1 MKSNVIKAML
11 PLAAAMMLA
20 SCTSEEQAEVP
31 EGRAIDFRP
40 AMATRS
46 IAFDNS
52 NLKEIRV
59 TALLGSGVYFDQE
72 SYAEQPGST
81 VFSSQ
86 NDYFWPTLDALE
98 FWAYAPADLNGKDG
112 VSVVLGND
120 ASKRIENFIP
130 SDDIASHQD
139 LIVAHAEGTRDE
151 YETTGMP
158 LDFEHKLAQIEVLA
172 KSDNE
177 IYDFVIDGVRVGS
190 VAGEGTYYFG
200 ADGTDKWTLAAGNA
214 PHTYEADYAT
224 AVTLTSE
231 PQSVM
236 GDGGNAMVIPQQLT
250 AWDVDGD
257 KSNTKSGA
265 YLSVKLTVTKKD
277 NGLQLFPS
285 ENSTSAWAAIPI
297 DTQLEAGKKY
307 IYTLDF
313 THGGG
318 HIDPNDPDPGK
329 PVLGG
334 PIKFNVN
341 VKDWVESSIDEDMDT
356 SK

>member
-1 MKSNVIKAML
+1 MKTNVLKALL
-11 PLAAAMMLA
+11 PVAGILMLA
-20 SCTSEEQAEVP
+20 SCTSEDKEDQPV
-31 EGRAIDFRP
+31 GRAIDFRP
-40 AMATRS
+40 SMATRS

-52 NLKEIRV
+52 NLHEIRV
-59 TALLGSGVYFDQE
+59 TALLGTGVYFDQE
-72 SYAEQPGST
+72 DFAEQPGAT
-81 VFSSQ
+81 VFSSK
-86 NDYFWPTLDALE
+86 NEYFWPSLDALE
-98 FWAYAPADLNGKDG
+98 FWAYAPADLNGSDG
-112 VSVVLGND
+112 VNVVIGND
-120 ASKRIENFIP
+120 ANKRIENFVP
-130 SDDIASHQD
+130 SADIASHKD
-139 LIVAHAEGTRDE
+139 LIVAHAQGARAQ
-151 YETTGMP
+151 YEDAGMP
-158 LDFEHKLAQIEVLA
+158 LEFEHKLAQIEVLA

-177 IYDFVIDGVRVGS
+177 IYDFEIAGVRVGS

-200 ADGTDKWTLAAGNA
+200 ANGTDKWTLDATKA
-214 PHTYEADYAT
+214 PHTYETDYAS

-250 AWDVDGD
+250 PWDVDAD
-257 KSNTKSGA
+257 KSNTKGGA
-265 YLSVKLTVTKKD
+265 FLSVKLTVTKKD
-277 NGLQLFPS
+277 NGLKLFPS

-318 HIDPNDPDPGK
+318 HIDPNDPDPGE

-334 PIKFNVN
+334 PIKFTVD
-341 VKDWVESSIDEDMDT
+341 VKDWVESAISEDMKT

>member
-1 MKSNVIKAML
+1 MKVNVLKALM
-11 PLAAAMMLA
+11 PLAAVMLLA
-20 SCTSEEQAEVP
+20 ACTSEKEEDQP
-31 EGRAIDFRP
+31 TGRAIDFRP

-46 IAFDNS
+46 VAFDNS
-52 NLKEIRV
+52 NLNEIRV

-72 SYAEQPGST
+72 DYAEQPGT
-81 VFSSQ
+81 AVFSSTH
-86 NDYFWPTLDALE
+86 DYFWPTLDALE
-98 FWAYAPADLNGKDG
+98 FWAYAPADLNGSDG
-112 VSVVLGND
+112 VNVVLGND
-120 ASKRIENFIP
+120 ANKRIENFVP
-130 SDDIASHQD
+130 ASDIASHKD
-139 LIVAHAEGTRDE
+139 LIVAHAKGARAQ

-172 KSDNE
+172 KSDND
-177 IYDFVIDGVRVGS
+177 IYDFEITGVRVGS

-200 ADGTDKWTLAAGNA
+200 ADGTDKWTLDATKA
-214 PHTYEADYAT
+214 PHTYESDYAT
-224 AVTLTSE
+224 SVTLTSE

-250 AWDVDGD
+250 AWDVDAD
-257 KSNTKSGA
+257 KSNTKGGA

-285 ENSTSAWAAIPI
+285 ENSTSAWASIPI

-318 HIDPNDPDPGK
+318 HIDPKDPDPGE

-334 PIKFNVN
+334 PIKFTVN
-341 VKDWVESSIDEDMDT
+341 VKDWVESPVNKDMKTSI
-356 SK
+356 